1 MAYSVWLMI
10 KRIATSKPS
19 PLVKDDLQ
27 DVLITLARIDERIV
41 TIFNRQALIEAR
53 VNSMDEKI
61 QGMNPAVKFGE
72 RVFWIVVA
80 VIAAGAGKIY

>member
-1 MAYSVWLMI
+1 MSASRQPTM
-10 KRIATSKPS
+10 KS
-19 PLVKDDLQ
+19 DLQ
-27 DVLITLARIDERIV
+27 DVLITVARIEERLV

-61 QGMNPAVKFGE
+61 QQMNPSVKFGE

-80 VIAAGAGKIY
+80 VIAAGAGRIY

>member
-1 MAYSVWLMI
+1 MSASRQPTM
-10 KRIATSKPS
+10 KS
-19 PLVKDDLQ
+19 DLQ
-27 DVLITLARIDERIV
+27 DVLITVARIDERIV

-61 QGMNPAVKFGE
+61 QQMNPSVKFGE